1 VPELSGRIEGGCSLG
16 QYIRIVRMKSP
27 FGEGSQLA
35 SLSLPGDSFWKY
47 SVSEPS
53 ELNFGLS
60 LMLTVTCSACSGK
73 TTNHRRQNT
82 W

>member
-1 VPELSGRIEGGCSLG
+1 
-16 QYIRIVRMKSP
+16 
-27 FGEGSQLA
+27 
-35 SLSLPGDSFWKY
+35 
-47 SVSEPS
+47 
-53 ELNFGLS
+53 LS